1 MPEPVLRV
9 EGISKRF
16 GGVQALDSIDFEAHA
31 GETHALIGENGAG
44 KSTLVKILTGIHP
57 ADSGSI
63 RIKGERRSL
72 SRPQDAADAGV
83 SAIHQEPS
91 MFDELSVAEN
101 IFVASHPSTARFGLV
116 SWPRMV
122 RNAARLLQD
131 LGTEIDPRKEL
142 GLLSV
147 AERHIV
153 SLARALST
161 DASIIIF
168 DEPTAALSHSE
179 IGRLFGIIGRL
190 RRQGKAIVF
199 ISHKLDEVFRI
210 CDRYTVLRDGMLA
223 GTGQT
228 ADTSEDDLIRAMVGR
243 TLDDIYPKSKAAFG
257 DVILQVQGF
266 SHPTEFD
273 NVGFQLRKGEILGF
287 YGLVGAGRTEVMET
301 LFGLKRRSGGEVR
314 LRGTPLKLNSPS
326 EAIDA
331 GLAYVPEDRQNH
343 GAILPMSIS
352 KNVSL
357 PQIDKVSGS
366 IFLNG
371 SREDALVDEFGKNVA
386 IKASS
391 WSQLVEELSGGNQ
404 QKVVIGKWLATDPEV
419 VILDEPTK
427 GIDVGSKAA
436 VHRTIGQLVK
446 KGLAVILVS
455 SELEEAIGI
464 SDRLVVMAQG
474 RIVAEFSRP
483 DFDREEI
490 AAAATQQNPGVGG
503 QKLSAE
509 APGR

>member
-9 EGISKRF
+9 EEISKRF
-16 GGVQALDSIDFEAHA
+16 GGVQALNSINFEAHA

-63 RIKGERRSL
+63 RIEGVEQAL
-72 SRPQDAADAGV
+72 VRPQDAAAAGI
-83 SAIHQEPS
+83 SAIQQEPS

-101 IFVASHPSTARFGLV
+101 IFVASQPRTSSLGLV
-116 SWPRMV
+116 SWPRML
-122 RNAARLLQD
+122 RGAAKLLRE

-153 SLARALST
+153 SLARAIST
-161 DASIIIF
+161 DARIIIF

-179 IGRLFGIIGRL
+179 IGRLFGIIAKL
-190 RRQGKAIVF
+190 RDQGKAIVF

-210 CDRYTVLRDGMLA
+210 CDRYTVLRDGSLA
-223 GTGQT
+223 GTGKT
-228 ADTSEDDLIRAMVGR
+228 ADASEDDLIRAMVGR
-243 TLDDIYPKSKAAFG
+243 TLDDVYPKA
-257 DVILQVQGF
+257 DTDLEEVILQVKGF

-273 NVGFQLRKGEILGF
+273 DVGFELRRGEILGF
-287 YGLVGAGRTEVMET
+287 YGLVGSGRTEVMET
-301 LFGLKRRSGGEVR
+301 LFGLKQRSGGEAS
-314 LRGTPLKLNSPS
+314 LRGEALKVNSPS
-326 EAIDA
+326 DAINA
-331 GLAYVPEDRQNH
+331 RLAYVPEDRQHH
-343 GAILPMSIS
+343 GAILPMSIA

-357 PQIDKVSGS
+357 PQIDKVSNS

-371 SREDALVDEFGKNVA
+371 GREEALVDEFGKNVA
-386 IKASS
+386 IKANS
-391 WSQLVEELSGGNQ
+391 WSQAVEELSGGNQ
-404 QKVVIGKWLATDPEV
+404 QKVVIGKWLATSPEV
-419 VILDEPTK
+419 IILDEPTK

-436 VHRTIGQLVK
+436 VHKTIGQLVK
-446 KGLAVILVS
+446 GGLAVILVS

-474 RIVAEFSRP
+474 RIVAEFARP

-490 AAAATQQNPGVGG
+490 AAAATQQLAGLGD
-503 QKLSAE
+503 QQRSATG
-509 APGR
+509 PSG

>member
-1 MPEPVLRV
+1 MPEPDLRV

-16 GGVQALDSIDFEAHA
+16 GGVQALDSINFTAHA

-63 RIKGERRSL
+63 YIKGTRQAL
-72 SRPQDAADAGV
+72 SRPQDAAAAGV
-83 SAIHQEPS
+83 SAIQQEPS

-101 IFVASHPSTARFGLV
+101 IFVAAQPRTARFGLV

-122 RNAARLLQD
+122 REAKRLLRE
-131 LGTEIDPRKEL
+131 LGTEIDPLKEL

-161 DASIIIF
+161 DARIIIF

-179 IGRLFGIIGRL
+179 IERLFGIIRGL
-190 RRQGKAIVF
+190 RGQGKAIVF

-223 GTGQT
+223 DTGRT
-228 ADTSEDDLIRAMVGR
+228 ADVSEDDLIRAMVGR
-243 TLDDIYPKSKAAFG
+243 TLDDVYPKSEAVLG
-257 DVILQVQGF
+257 DVILQVQDF
-266 SHPTEFD
+266 CHPTEFD
-273 NVGFQLRKGEILGF
+273 NVGFQLRRGEILGF
-287 YGLVGAGRTEVMET
+287 YGLVGSGRTEIMET
-301 LFGLKRRSGGEVR
+301 LFGLKQRSEGEVR
-314 LRGTPLKLNSPS
+314 LRGVPLKLNSPS

-331 GLAYVPEDRQNH
+331 GLAYVPEDRQHH

-357 PQIDKVSGS
+357 PQIDRVSDS

-371 SREDALVDEFGKNVA
+371 SREEALVDEFGKNVA
-386 IKASS
+386 IKANS

-404 QKVVIGKWLATDPEV
+404 QKVVIGKWLATNPQV

-436 VHRTIGQLVK
+436 VHKTIGQLVK
-446 KGLAVILVS
+446 RGLAVILVS

-474 RIVAEFSRP
+474 RIVAEFARSE
-483 DFDREEI
+483 FDREEI
-490 AAAATQQNPGVGG
+490 AAAATQQNPGAEG
-503 QKLSAE
+503 QQRLVEESVC
-509 APGR
+509 